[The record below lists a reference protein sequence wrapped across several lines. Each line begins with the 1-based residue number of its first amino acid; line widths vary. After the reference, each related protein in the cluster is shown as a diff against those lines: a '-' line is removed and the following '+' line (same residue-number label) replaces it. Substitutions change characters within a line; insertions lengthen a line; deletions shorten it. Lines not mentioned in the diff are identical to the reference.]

1 MTKMVKVSYSFYKK
15 YFRECKT
22 GEYDEKRKTIEIE
35 VPKRPPFPKEWKADG
50 GYRYTPDG
58 IKIYTYG
65 SGYQESYLVSVLHE
79 VELSSGEKVVRETT
93 TMVRPG
99 VNARQQ
105 VMDVVAE
112 YAEMPNI
119 KHSVFEKAAFARKA
133 KERGK

>member
-50 GYRYTPDG
+50 GYLYTLDG

-79 VELSSGEKVVRETT
+79 VELSSGEKVIRETT

-112 YAEMPNI
+112 YAEIPNI

-133 KERGK
+133 KKRGK

>member
-58 IKIYTYG
+58 MSCLTATVCWG
-65 SGYQESYLVSVLHE
+65 PPRAS
-79 VELSSGEKVVRETT
+79 RT
-93 TMVRPG
+93 
-99 VNARQQ
+99 
-105 VMDVVAE
+105 
-112 YAEMPNI
+112 
-119 KHSVFEKAAFARKA
+119 
-133 KERGK
+133 

>member
-22 GEYDEKRKTIEIE
+22 GEYDEKSKTIEIE
-35 VPKRPPFPKEWKADG
+35 VPNRPPFPKEWKADG
-50 GYRYTPDG
+50 GYRYTLDG

-79 VELSSGEKVVRETT
+79 VELSSGEKVIRETT
-93 TMVRPG
+93 TIVRPG

-112 YAEMPNI
+112 FAEIPNI